1 LCLKKFDRK
10 MNNKNN
16 YIETEILNL
25 SPIELILKIYDVAIV
40 SCRKKDAEK
49 ANKAITELIAS
60 LDFDYKEIS
69 IPLFKLYQ
77 YCQYEI
83 RKGNFENALE
93 ILKELRET
101 WAKAF
106 NLK

>member
-1 LCLKKFDRK
+1 

-25 SPIELILKIYDVAIV
+25 SPVELILKIYDVAIV
-40 SCRKKDAEK
+40 SCRKKDVEK